1 MFIFKKYIRYYIYN
15 LKMKIDKGNITDVF
29 KCQHCDKIYKNNSGL
44 WKHNNKYHSMSDNKM
59 QTFDNIPDNKK
70 QTFDNKKQTFNDI
83 NNNRICKFCNNVF
96 SHRNSRWKHEQK
108 CQVKSNDQEIMELKK
123 ELTNEIKEVRE
134 LKEQLKE
141 KINNTQITSN
151 SNNTTNTNSN
161 NTLNN
166 KGTINNNYIIAFGKE
181 EINNILTEK
190 EKFRILNARYK
201 SLEESIKAI
210 HFNKDR
216 PEYQNIVITNMRD
229 NLVHIFDGN
238 KFVSQAKH
246 GTINQLIDNHMES
259 IEESLDNSR
268 EKLNPKTVD
277 IIEKLI
283 EKINDES
290 AELYDEENDKKYLNY
305 KNYKNDLVKLFV
317 YNESDNKKPSISL
330 VNKKKKEIDL

>member
-1 MFIFKKYIRYYIYN
+1 MLHEHKC
-15 LKMKIDKGNITDVF
+15 NI
-29 KCQHCDKIYKNNSGL
+29 CNKNYASKQSL
-44 WKHNNKYHSMSDNKM
+44 WNHNNKFHNNIISQKSAKNQSKNHPTSVKNQPIVIQSVLDTKHNILECKYCNKSYKHI
-59 QTFDNIPDNKK
+59 Q
-70 QTFDNKKQTFNDI
+70 
-83 NNNRICKFCNNVF
+83 
-96 SHRNSRWKHEQK
+96 SRWKHEQK
-108 CQVKSNDQEIMELKK
+108 CKVKSNNDEIMELKK

-151 SNNTTNTNSN
+151 INNSNNTTNT

>member
-1 MFIFKKYIRYYIYN
+1 MVENNSPIKYRCELCNKNY
-15 LKMKIDKGNITDVF
+15 KDK
-29 KCQHCDKIYKNNSGL
+29 SGL
-44 WKHNNKYHSMSDNKM
+44 WYHNNKYHLIPDNKM
-59 QTFDNIPDNKK
+59 QTFDNIPDNKM
-70 QTFDNKKQTFNDI
+70 QTFDNKKEIF
-83 NNNRICKFCNNVF
+83 NNRICKFCNKVF

-108 CQVKSNDQEIMELKK
+108 CNIKINNDQIMELKK

-141 KINNTQITSN
+141 KINNTQITKN
-151 SNNTTNTNSN
+151 SNNTTNTNTTN
-161 NTLNN
+161 NTN

-190 EKFRILNARYK
+190 EKIRILNARYK

-229 NLVHIFDGN
+229 NLVHIFDGK

-283 EKINDES
+283 EKINDETT
-290 AELYDEENDKKYLNY
+290 ELYDEENDKKYLNY

>member
-1 MFIFKKYIRYYIYN
+1 MIHEHKC
-15 LKMKIDKGNITDVF
+15 NI
-29 KCQHCDKIYKNNSGL
+29 CNKNYASKQSL
-44 WKHNNKYHSMSDNKM
+44 WNHNNKFHNNIISQKSAKNQSKNHPTSVKNQPIVIQSVLDTKHNILECKYCNKSYKHI
-59 QTFDNIPDNKK
+59 Q
-70 QTFDNKKQTFNDI
+70 
-83 NNNRICKFCNNVF
+83 
-96 SHRNSRWKHEQK
+96 SRWKHEQK
-108 CQVKSNDQEIMELKK
+108 CKVKSNNDEIMELKK
-123 ELTNEIKEVRE
+123 K
-134 LKEQLKE
+134 LKDIED
-141 KINNTQITSN
+141 KINNTHQGSTITN
-151 SNNTTNTNSN
+151 SNNT

-190 EKFRILNARYK
+190 EKIRILNARYK

-210 HFNKDR
+210 HFNDNR

-268 EKLNPKTVD
+268 EKLNAKTVD

-283 EKINDES
+283 EKINDETT
-290 AELYDEENDKKYLNY
+290 ELYDEENDKKYLNY

-317 YNESDNKKPSISL
+317 YNESDNKKPSKSL

>member
-1 MFIFKKYIRYYIYN
+1 MLHEHKC
-15 LKMKIDKGNITDVF
+15 NI
-29 KCQHCDKIYKNNSGL
+29 CNKNYASKQSL
-44 WKHNNKYHSMSDNKM
+44 WNHNNKFHNNIISQKSAKNQSKNHPTSVKNQPIVIQSVLDTKHNILECKYCNKSYKHI
-59 QTFDNIPDNKK
+59 Q
-70 QTFDNKKQTFNDI
+70 
-83 NNNRICKFCNNVF
+83 
-96 SHRNSRWKHEQK
+96 SRWKHEQK
-108 CQVKSNDQEIMELKK
+108 CKVKSNNDEIMELKK
-123 ELTNEIKEVRE
+123 K
-134 LKEQLKE
+134 LKDIED
-141 KINNTQITSN
+141 KINNTHQGSTIT
-151 SNNTTNTNSN
+151 NTTNT

-190 EKFRILNARYK
+190 EKFKILNARYK

>member
-1 MFIFKKYIRYYIYN
+1 MVENNCNMKYTCDI
-15 LKMKIDKGNITDVF
+15 
-29 KCQHCDKIYKNNSGL
+29 CDKSYKDKSGL
-44 WKHNNKYHSMSDNKM
+44 WYHNRKYHFNLISQKSAKNQSNIQPTSVKNQPIIIQSVLNTKHSILECKYCNKSYKHI
-59 QTFDNIPDNKK
+59 Q
-70 QTFDNKKQTFNDI
+70 
-83 NNNRICKFCNNVF
+83 
-96 SHRNSRWKHEQK
+96 SRWKHEQK
-108 CQVKSNDQEIMELKK
+108 CKVKSNNDEIMELKK
-123 ELTNEIKEVRE
+123 K
-134 LKEQLKE
+134 LKDIED
-141 KINNTQITSN
+141 KINNTHQGSTITN
-151 SNNTTNTNSN
+151 SNNTNSN

-190 EKFRILNARYK
+190 EKIRILNARYK

-210 HFNKDR
+210 HFNDNR

-229 NLVHIFDGN
+229 NLIHTFDGN

-283 EKINDES
+283 EKINDETT
-290 AELYDEENDKKYLNY
+290 ELYDEENDKKYLNY

-317 YNESDNKKPSISL
+317 YNESDNKKSSISL

>member
-1 MFIFKKYIRYYIYN
+1 MVENNSSIKYRCELCNKNY
-15 LKMKIDKGNITDVF
+15 KDK
-29 KCQHCDKIYKNNSGL
+29 SGL
-44 WKHNNKYHSMSDNKM
+44 WYHNNKYHIIPDNKM
-59 QTFDNIPDNKK
+59 QTFDNIPDNKM
-70 QTFDNKKQTFNDI
+70 QTFNDI

-108 CQVKSNDQEIMELKK
+108 CKVKSNDDQIMELKK
-123 ELTNEIKEVRE
+123 ELTNEIKEVRK

-151 SNNTTNTNSN
+151 INNSN
-161 NTLNN
+161 NTNTTNNTN

-190 EKFRILNARYK
+190 EKFKILNARYK
-201 SLEESIKAI
+201 SLEESNKAI

-229 NLVHIFDGN
+229 NLVHIFDGK

-268 EKLNPKTVD
+268 ERLNPKTVD

-283 EKINDES
+283 EKINDETT
-290 AELYDEENDKKYLNY
+290 ELYDEENDKKYLNY

>member
-1 MFIFKKYIRYYIYN
+1 
-15 LKMKIDKGNITDVF
+15 
-29 KCQHCDKIYKNNSGL
+29 
-44 WKHNNKYHSMSDNKM
+44 
-59 QTFDNIPDNKK
+59 
-70 QTFDNKKQTFNDI
+70 
-83 NNNRICKFCNNVF
+83 
-96 SHRNSRWKHEQK
+96 
-108 CQVKSNDQEIMELKK
+108 MELKK
-123 ELTNEIKEVRE
+123 EINE
-134 LKEQLKE
+134 LKE
-141 KINNTQITSN
+141 KINNTQITTN
-151 SNNTTNTNSN
+151 SNNTNSN

-190 EKFRILNARYK
+190 EKIRILNARYK

-210 HFNKDR
+210 HFNDNR

-283 EKINDES
+283 EKINDETS
-290 AELYDEENDKKYLNY
+290 ELYDEENDKKYLNY

>member
-1 MFIFKKYIRYYIYN
+1 MSYEHRCN
-15 LKMKIDKGNITDVF
+15 VCN
-29 KCQHCDKIYKNNSGL
+29 KNYASKQSL
-44 WKHNNKYHSMSDNKM
+44 WNHTNKFH
-59 QTFDNIPDNKK
+59 DNIKVIESSKSNSIQSSKSNSKNVLNLSYNNHCKYCSKSFKYK
-70 QTFDNKKQTFNDI
+70 QG
-83 NNNRICKFCNNVF
+83 
-96 SHRNSRWKHEQK
+96 RWKHEQK
-108 CQVKSNDQEIMELKK
+108 CNIKINNQEIMELKK

-134 LKEQLKE
+134 LKEQLKD
-141 KINNTQITSN
+141 KINNTQQASTI
-151 SNNTTNTNSN
+151 TNSN
-161 NTLNN
+161 NTNTNN
-166 KGTINNNYIIAFGKE
+166 NNTNNGTINNNYIIAFGKE

-190 EKFRILNARYK
+190 EKIRILNARYK

-210 HFNKDR
+210 HFNDNR

-229 NLVHIFDGN
+229 NLVHIFDGK

-283 EKINDES
+283 EKINDETT
-290 AELYDEENDKKYLNY
+290 ELHDEENDKKYLNY

-317 YNESDNKKPSISL
+317 YNESDNKKPSISV
-330 VNKKKKEIDL
+330 VNKKKKEIKL

>member
-1 MFIFKKYIRYYIYN
+1 MLHEHKC
-15 LKMKIDKGNITDVF
+15 NI
-29 KCQHCDKIYKNNSGL
+29 CNKNYASKQSL
-44 WKHNNKYHSMSDNKM
+44 WNHNNKFHNNIISQKSAKNQSKNHPTSVKNQPIVIQSVLDTKHNILECKYCNKSYKHI
-59 QTFDNIPDNKK
+59 Q
-70 QTFDNKKQTFNDI
+70 
-83 NNNRICKFCNNVF
+83 
-96 SHRNSRWKHEQK
+96 SRWKHEQK
-108 CQVKSNDQEIMELKK
+108 CKVKSNNDEIMELKK
-123 ELTNEIKEVRE
+123 K
-134 LKEQLKE
+134 LKDIED
-141 KINNTQITSN
+141 KINNTHQGSTITN
-151 SNNTTNTNSN
+151 SNNT

-190 EKFRILNARYK
+190 EKIRILNARYK

-210 HFNKDR
+210 HFNDNR

-268 EKLNPKTVD
+268 ERLNPKTVD

-283 EKINDES
+283 EKINDETT
-290 AELYDEENDKKYLNY
+290 ELYDEENDKKYLNY

-317 YNESDNKKPSISL
+317 YNESDNKKPSKSL

>member
-1 MFIFKKYIRYYIYN
+1 MIHDHTCNICNKNYASKQSLWNHNHKFHDNNISKKSAKN
-15 LKMKIDKGNITDVF
+15 QPKIHQTSV
-29 KCQHCDKIYKNNSGL
+29 KNQPIVIQSVLNT
-44 WKHNNKYHSMSDNKM
+44 KHNILECKYCNKLYKHI
-59 QTFDNIPDNKK
+59 Q
-70 QTFDNKKQTFNDI
+70 
-83 NNNRICKFCNNVF
+83 
-96 SHRNSRWKHEQK
+96 SRWKHEQK
-108 CQVKSNDQEIMELKK
+108 CKVKSNDDQIMELKK
-123 ELTNEIKEVRE
+123 EINE
-134 LKEQLKE
+134 LKE
-141 KINNTQITSN
+141 KINNTQITTN
-151 SNNTTNTNSN
+151 SNNTNSN

-190 EKFRILNARYK
+190 EKIRILNARYK

-210 HFNKDR
+210 HFNDNR

-229 NLVHIFDGN
+229 NLVHIFDGK

-283 EKINDES
+283 EKINDETT
-290 AELYDEENDKKYLNY
+290 ELYDEENDKKYLNY

>member
-1 MFIFKKYIRYYIYN
+1 MIHEYKCNICNKKYAS
-15 LKMKIDKGNITDVF
+15 K
-29 KCQHCDKIYKNNSGL
+29 QSL
-44 WKHNNKYHSMSDNKM
+44 WNHNHKYHDN
-59 QTFDNIPDNKK
+59 NISQKSAKNQPNIQPTSVKNQPIIIQSVLDTKYSILECKYCNKSYK
-70 QTFDNKKQTFNDI
+70 HIQ
-83 NNNRICKFCNNVF
+83 
-96 SHRNSRWKHEQK
+96 SRWKHEQK
-108 CQVKSNDQEIMELKK
+108 CKVKSNDDQIMELKK

-151 SNNTTNTNSN
+151 VNNSNNT

-190 EKFRILNARYK
+190 EKYRILNARYK

-216 PEYQNIVITNMRD
+216 PEYQNIYISNMRD
-229 NLVHIFDGN
+229 NLIHTFDGD
-238 KFVSQAKH
+238 KFVSQVKH

-268 EKLNPKTVD
+268 EKLNPKTID

-290 AELYDEENDKKYLNY
+290 TELYDEENDKKYLNY

-317 YNESDNKKPSISL
+317 YNESDNKKPSISVL
-330 VNKKKKEIDL
+330 NKKKKEIDL

>member
-1 MFIFKKYIRYYIYN
+1 MVENNCRMDYSCDICNKNYK
-15 LKMKIDKGNITDVF
+15 DK
-29 KCQHCDKIYKNNSGL
+29 SGL
-44 WKHNNKYHSMSDNKM
+44 WYHNKKYHNNTTCQESAKNQPNVQPTSAKNQPLVIQSVLDTKHSILECKYCNKSYKHI
-59 QTFDNIPDNKK
+59 Q
-70 QTFDNKKQTFNDI
+70 
-83 NNNRICKFCNNVF
+83 
-96 SHRNSRWKHEQK
+96 SRWKHEQK
-108 CQVKSNDQEIMELKK
+108 CKVKSNNDEIMELKK
-123 ELTNEIKEVRE
+123 K
-134 LKEQLKE
+134 LKDIED
-141 KINNTQITSN
+141 KINNTQQASTITN
-151 SNNTTNTNSN
+151 SNNTNTNSN
-161 NTLNN
+161 NTNN
-166 KGTINNNYIIAFGKE
+166 GTINNNYIIAFGKE

-190 EKFRILNARYK
+190 EKYRILNARYK

-283 EKINDES
+283 EKINDETT
-290 AELYDEENDKKYLNY
+290 ELYDEENDKKYLNY

-317 YNESDNKKPSISL
+317 YNESDNKKPSISV
-330 VNKKKKEIDL
+330 VNKKKKEIKL

>member
-1 MFIFKKYIRYYIYN
+1 MIHEYKCNICEKNYASKQSLWNHNHKYHEN
-15 LKMKIDKGNITDVF
+15 LKVTESSKSNSTQSSKSNSKNVLNLSYNNHCKYCSKSF
-29 KCQHCDKIYKNNSGL
+29 KYKQG
-44 WKHNNKYHSMSDNKM
+44 
-59 QTFDNIPDNKK
+59 
-70 QTFDNKKQTFNDI
+70 
-83 NNNRICKFCNNVF
+83 
-96 SHRNSRWKHEQK
+96 RWKHEQK
-108 CQVKSNDQEIMELKK
+108 CQVKSNNDQIMELKK

-141 KINNTQITSN
+141 KINNTQITTN
-151 SNNTTNTNSN
+151 SNNTTNSNSN

-201 SLEESIKAI
+201 SIEESIKAV
-210 HFNKDR
+210 HFNDNR
-216 PEYQNIVITNMRD
+216 PEYKNIYISNMRD
-229 NLVHIFDGN
+229 NLVHTYDGN
-238 KFVSQAKH
+238 KFVSQVKH

-268 EKLNPKTVD
+268 EKLNPKTID

-283 EKINDES
+283 DKINDETT
-290 AELYDEENDKKYLNY
+290 ELYDEENDKKYLNY

-317 YNESDNKKPSISL
+317 YNESDNKNPSVSVI
-330 VNKKKKEIDL
+330 NKKKKEIDL

>member
-1 MFIFKKYIRYYIYN
+1 MIHEHKC
-15 LKMKIDKGNITDVF
+15 NI
-29 KCQHCDKIYKNNSGL
+29 CNKNYASKQSL
-44 WKHNNKYHSMSDNKM
+44 WNHNNKFHNNIISQKSAKNQSKNHPTSVKNQPIVIQSVLDTKHNILECKYCNKSYKHI
-59 QTFDNIPDNKK
+59 Q
-70 QTFDNKKQTFNDI
+70 
-83 NNNRICKFCNNVF
+83 
-96 SHRNSRWKHEQK
+96 SRWKHEQK
-108 CQVKSNDQEIMELKK
+108 CKVKSNNDEIMELKK
-123 ELTNEIKEVRE
+123 K
-134 LKEQLKE
+134 LKDIED
-141 KINNTQITSN
+141 KINNTHQGSTITN
-151 SNNTTNTNSN
+151 SNNT

-190 EKFRILNARYK
+190 EKIRILNARYK

-210 HFNKDR
+210 HFNDNR

-268 EKLNPKTVD
+268 ERLNPKTVD

-283 EKINDES
+283 EKINDETT
-290 AELYDEENDKKYLNY
+290 ELYDEENDKKYLNY

-317 YNESDNKKPSISL
+317 YNESDNKKPSKSL

>member
-1 MFIFKKYIRYYIYN
+1 MVENNYNMKYTCDI
-15 LKMKIDKGNITDVF
+15 
-29 KCQHCDKIYKNNSGL
+29 CDKSYKDKSGL
-44 WKHNNKYHSMSDNKM
+44 WYHNRKYH
-59 QTFDNIPDNKK
+59 DNIISQKSAKNQSNIQQASVKNQPIIIQSVLDTKHSILECKYCNKSYK
-70 QTFDNKKQTFNDI
+70 HIQ
-83 NNNRICKFCNNVF
+83 
-96 SHRNSRWKHEQK
+96 SRWKHEQK
-108 CQVKSNDQEIMELKK
+108 CQVKSNNDQIMELKK

-190 EKFRILNARYK
+190 EKFKILNARYK

-268 EKLNPKTVD
+268 EKLNAKTVD

-283 EKINDES
+283 EKINDETT
-290 AELYDEENDKKYLNY
+290 ELYDEENDKKYLNY